1 MNSELS
7 VSSAQVQRLQLEL
20 TQKNNELSEYRNEWE
35 KRKAGKK
42 SLVEEELRERLRVQ
56 GREMAEQL
64 DRMEVCTCTVHC
76 VITCTGGF
84 VATPQ

>member
-64 DRMEVCTCTVHC
+64 DRMEVCIRVLY
-76 VITCTGGF
+76 IIL
-84 VATPQ
+84 

>member
-64 DRMEVCTCTVHC
+64 DRMEVCTCVH
-76 VITCTGGF
+76 VLYI
-84 VATPQ
+84 V